1 MIQNFI
7 NFKFK
12 NKKLNTIIRN
22 ISQFLKT
29 PSYFCLTLI
38 IFLAIFGPFFVGDP
52 LEISK
57 GPRLSAPSLDF
68 LFGTDQYGMDILSRV
83 VNGARIDLFTGFT
96 ASFIAASIGM
106 PLGAFAAYKK
116 GVWDQILLRTSES
129 FQAFPVLILAMG
141 TIAAIGSSMGNIIF
155 VIALVNVP
163 VYIKLTRSSVVP
175 ILEKDFIHAARC
187 AGKSDFKILFKHIL
201 PNVSPVVISQFSV
214 NCAWAIQILAA
225 LSFVGL
231 GVKLPTPEWGAMV
244 RGGSDYILYGQWWV
258 SIFPGIAILLT
269 VLTLN
274 YVSDIIGEKNKI

>member
-1 MIQNFI
+1 MII
-7 NFKFK
+7 KDFKFK
-12 NKKLNTIIRN
+12 FNVITFITILRKIT
-22 ISQFLKT
+22 QFLKV
-29 PSYFCLTLI
+29 PSYFFLTLI
-38 IFLAIFGPFFVGDP
+38 VTLAIFGPFFLRNP
-52 LEISK
+52 LEISN
-57 GPRLSAPSLDF
+57 GPRLSAPSFDF

-116 GVWDQILLRTSES
+116 GTWDQILLRTSES

-141 TIAAIGSSMGNIIF
+141 TIAAIGSSMVNIIF
-155 VIALVNVP
+155 VIAIVNVP

-175 ILEKDFIHAARC
+175 ILDKDFVHAARC
-187 AGKSDFKILFKHIL
+187 AGKSDIRILFKHIL

>member
-1 MIQNFI
+1 M
-7 NFKFK
+7 
-12 NKKLNTIIRN
+12 
-22 ISQFLKT
+22 
-29 PSYFCLTLI
+29 
-38 IFLAIFGPFFVGDP
+38 AIFGPFFLRDP
-52 LEISK
+52 LEISN
-57 GPRLSAPSLDF
+57 GPRLSAPSFDF

-116 GVWDQILLRTSES
+116 GTWDQILLRTSES

-141 TIAAIGSSMGNIIF
+141 TIAAIGSSMVNIIF
-155 VIALVNVP
+155 VIAIVNVP

-175 ILEKDFIHAARC
+175 ILDKDFVHAARC
-187 AGKSDFKILFKHIL
+187 AGKSDIRILFKHIL

-258 SIFPGIAILLT
+258 SVFPGIAILLT

-274 YVSDIIGEKNKI
+274 QVSDVIGEKK

>member
-1 MIQNFI
+1 MI
-7 NFKFK
+7 K
-12 NKKLNTIIRN
+12 KKLRLKFNNIIFITILSKIT
-22 ISQFLKT
+22 QFLKV
-29 PSYFCLTLI
+29 PPYFFLTLI
-38 IFLAIFGPFFVGDP
+38 VSLAIFGPFFLRDP
-52 LEISK
+52 LEISN
-57 GPRLSAPSLDF
+57 GPRLSAPSFDF

-83 VNGARIDLFTGFT
+83 VNGARTDLFTGFT

-116 GVWDQILLRTSES
+116 GTWDQILLRTSES

-141 TIAAIGSSMGNIIF
+141 TIAAIGSSMVNIIF
-155 VIALVNVP
+155 VIAVVNVP

-175 ILEKDFIHAARC
+175 ILDKDFVHAARC
-187 AGKSDFKILFKHIL
+187 AGKSDIRILFKHIL

-231 GVKLPTPEWGAMV
+231 GVKLPIPEWGAMV

-258 SIFPGIAILLT
+258 SVFPGIAILLT

-274 YVSDIIGEKNKI
+274 QVSDVIGEKK

>member
-1 MIQNFI
+1 M
-7 NFKFK
+7 
-12 NKKLNTIIRN
+12 
-22 ISQFLKT
+22 
-29 PSYFCLTLI
+29 
-38 IFLAIFGPFFVGDP
+38 AIFGPYFVGDP

-57 GPRLSAPSLDF
+57 GPRLSAPSFDF
-68 LFGTDQYGMDILSRV
+68 LFGTDQY
-83 VNGARIDLFTGFT
+83 
-96 ASFIAASIGM
+96 
-106 PLGAFAAYKK
+106 
-116 GVWDQILLRTSES
+116 
-129 FQAFPVLILAMG
+129 AFPVLILAMG
-141 TIAAIGSSMGNIIF
+141 TIAAIGSSISNIIF
-155 VIALVNVP
+155 VIAIVNVP

-231 GVKLPTPEWGAMV
+231 GVKLPIPEWGAMV

-274 YVSDIIGEKNKI
+274 HVADVIGENQ

>member
-1 MIQNFI
+1 MI
-7 NFKFK
+7 K
-12 NKKLNTIIRN
+12 KKLRLKFNNIIFITILSKIT
-22 ISQFLKT
+22 QFLKV
-29 PSYFCLTLI
+29 PPYFFLTLI
-38 IFLAIFGPFFVGDP
+38 VSLAIFGPFFLRDP
-52 LEISK
+52 LEISN
-57 GPRLSAPSLDF
+57 GPRLSAPSFDF

-116 GVWDQILLRTSES
+116 GTWDQILLRTSES

-141 TIAAIGSSMGNIIF
+141 TIAAIGSSMVNIIF
-155 VIALVNVP
+155 VIAVVNVP

-175 ILEKDFIHAARC
+175 ILDKDFVHAARC
-187 AGKSDFKILFKHIL
+187 AGKSDIRILFKHIL

-258 SIFPGIAILLT
+258 SVFPGIAILLT

-274 YVSDIIGEKNKI
+274 QVSDVIGEKK

>member
-1 MIQNFI
+1 MFQDQISSEFSGTI
-7 NFKFK
+7 VI
-12 NKKLNTIIRN
+12 KLRFWLRQIL
-22 ISQFLKT
+22 QT
-29 PSYFCLTLI
+29 PCYLALSL
-38 IFLAIFGPFFVGDP
+38 IFLIALIGPWFVGDP
-52 LEISK
+52 LALSA
-57 GPRLSAPSLDF
+57 GPRLTGPTPTSP
-68 LFGTDQYGMDILSRV
+68 FGTDQYGMDILSRV

-155 VIALVNVP
+155 VIAIVNVP

>member
-1 MIQNFI
+1 MIKRIFGLKFEKKFFI
-7 NFKFK
+7 SILRK
-12 NKKLNTIIRN
+12 
-22 ISQFLKT
+22 ISQFLKV
-29 PSYFCLTLI
+29 PPYFFLALI
-38 IFLAIFGPFFVGDP
+38 VSLAIFGPFFLRDP
-52 LEISK
+52 LEISN
-57 GPRLSAPSLDF
+57 GPRLSAPSFDF

-116 GVWDQILLRTSES
+116 GTWDQILLRTSES

-141 TIAAIGSSMGNIIF
+141 TIAAIGSSMVNIIF
-155 VIALVNVP
+155 VIAIVNVP

-175 ILEKDFIHAARC
+175 VLDKDFVHAARC
-187 AGKSDFKILFKHIL
+187 AGKSDIRILFKHIL

-258 SIFPGIAILLT
+258 SVFPGIAILLT

-274 YVSDIIGEKNKI
+274 QVSDVIGEKK

>member
-1 MIQNFI
+1 MII
-7 NFKFK
+7 KYFKFK
-12 NKKLNTIIRN
+12 FNVITFITILRKIT
-22 ISQFLKT
+22 QFLKV
-29 PSYFCLTLI
+29 PSYFFLTLI
-38 IFLAIFGPFFVGDP
+38 VTLAIFGPFFLRNP
-52 LEISK
+52 LEISN
-57 GPRLSAPSLDF
+57 GPRLSAPSFDY

-116 GVWDQILLRTSES
+116 GTWDQILLRTSES

-141 TIAAIGSSMGNIIF
+141 TIAAIGSSMVNIIF
-155 VIALVNVP
+155 VIAIVNVP

-175 ILEKDFIHAARC
+175 VLDKDFVHAARC
-187 AGKSDFKILFKHIL
+187 AGKSDIRILFKHIL

-231 GVKLPTPEWGAMV
+231 GVKLPIPEWGAMV

-258 SIFPGIAILLT
+258 SVFPGIAILLT

-274 YVSDIIGEKNKI
+274 QVSDVIGEKK

>member
-1 MIQNFI
+1 MIRKIFRL
-7 NFKFK
+7 KFK
-12 NKKLNTIIRN
+12 NTIFITILRK
-22 ISQFLKT
+22 IKQFLKV
-29 PSYFCLTLI
+29 PPYFFLTLI
-38 IFLAIFGPFFVGDP
+38 VSLAIFGPFFLRDP
-52 LEISK
+52 LEISN
-57 GPRLSAPSLDF
+57 GPRLNAPSFDF

-116 GVWDQILLRTSES
+116 GTWDQILLRTSES

-141 TIAAIGSSMGNIIF
+141 TIAAIGSSMVNIIF
-155 VIALVNVP
+155 VIAIVNVP

-175 ILEKDFIHAARC
+175 ILDKDFVHAARC
-187 AGKSDFKILFKHIL
+187 AGKSDIRILFKHIL

-244 RGGSDYILYGQWWV
+244 RGGSDYILFGQWWV
-258 SIFPGIAILLT
+258 SVFPGIAILLT

-274 YVSDIIGEKNKI
+274 QVSDVIGEKK

>member
-1 MIQNFI
+1 MIKNILRLKFNNIIFI
-7 NFKFK
+7 TIL
-12 NKKLNTIIRN
+12 KKIT
-22 ISQFLKT
+22 QFLKV
-29 PSYFCLTLI
+29 PPYFFLTLI
-38 IFLAIFGPFFVGDP
+38 VSLAIFGPFFLRDP
-52 LEISK
+52 LEISN
-57 GPRLSAPSLDF
+57 GPRLSAPSFDF

-116 GVWDQILLRTSES
+116 GTWDQILLRTSES

-141 TIAAIGSSMGNIIF
+141 TIAAIGSSMVNIIF
-155 VIALVNVP
+155 VIAIVNVP

-175 ILEKDFIHAARC
+175 ILEKDFVHAARC
-187 AGKSDFKILFKHIL
+187 AGKSDIRILFKHIL

-244 RGGSDYILYGQWWV
+244 RGGSDYILFGQWWV
-258 SIFPGIAILLT
+258 SVFPGIAILLT

-274 YVSDIIGEKNKI
+274 QVSDVIGEKK

>member
-1 MIQNFI
+1 MII
-7 NFKFK
+7 KDFKFK
-12 NKKLNTIIRN
+12 FNGITFITILRKITK
-22 ISQFLKT
+22 FLKV
-29 PSYFCLTLI
+29 PSYFFLTLI
-38 IFLAIFGPFFVGDP
+38 VTLAIFGPFFLRNP
-52 LEISK
+52 LEISN
-57 GPRLSAPSLDF
+57 GPRLSAPSFDF

-116 GVWDQILLRTSES
+116 GTWDQILLRTSES

-141 TIAAIGSSMGNIIF
+141 TIAAIGSSMVNIIF
-155 VIALVNVP
+155 VIAIVNVP

-175 ILEKDFIHAARC
+175 ILEKDFVHAARC
-187 AGKSDFKILFKHIL
+187 AGKSDIRILFKHIL

-258 SIFPGIAILLT
+258 SVFPGIAILLT

-274 YVSDIIGEKNKI
+274 QVSDVIGEKK

>member
-1 MIQNFI
+1 MI
-7 NFKFK
+7 K
-12 NKKLNTIIRN
+12 KKLRLKFNNIIFITILKKIT
-22 ISQFLKT
+22 QFLKV
-29 PSYFCLTLI
+29 PPYFFLTLI
-38 IFLAIFGPFFVGDP
+38 VSLAIFGPFFLRDP
-52 LEISK
+52 LEISN
-57 GPRLSAPSLDF
+57 GPRLSAPSFDF

-116 GVWDQILLRTSES
+116 GTWDQILLRTSES

-141 TIAAIGSSMGNIIF
+141 TIAAIGSSMVNIIF
-155 VIALVNVP
+155 VIAIVNVP

-175 ILEKDFIHAARC
+175 VLDKDFVHAARC
-187 AGKSDFKILFKHIL
+187 AGKSDIRILFKHIL

-244 RGGSDYILYGQWWV
+244 RGGSDYILFGQWWV
-258 SIFPGIAILLT
+258 SVFPGIAILLT

-274 YVSDIIGEKNKI
+274 QVSDVIGEKK

>member
-1 MIQNFI
+1 MIKNIFRL
-7 NFKFK
+7 KFK
-12 NKKLNTIIRN
+12 NTIFITILRK
-22 ISQFLKT
+22 ITQFLKV
-29 PSYFCLTLI
+29 PPYFFLTLI
-38 IFLAIFGPFFVGDP
+38 VSLAIFGPFFLRNP
-52 LEISK
+52 LEISN
-57 GPRLSAPSLDF
+57 GPRLSAPSFDF

-116 GVWDQILLRTSES
+116 GTWDQILLRTSES

-141 TIAAIGSSMGNIIF
+141 TIAAIGSSMVNIIF
-155 VIALVNVP
+155 VIAIVNVP

-175 ILEKDFIHAARC
+175 VLDKDFVHAARC
-187 AGKSDFKILFKHIL
+187 AGKSDIRILFKHIL

-244 RGGSDYILYGQWWV
+244 RGGSDYILFGQWWV
-258 SIFPGIAILLT
+258 SVFPGIAILLT

-274 YVSDIIGEKNKI
+274 QVSDVIGEKK

>member
-1 MIQNFI
+1 MIKKD
-7 NFKFK
+7 FKFK
-12 NKKLNTIIRN
+12 FNIITFITILRKITK
-22 ISQFLKT
+22 FLKV
-29 PSYFCLTLI
+29 PSYFFLTLI
-38 IFLAIFGPFFVGDP
+38 VTLAIFGPFFLRNP
-52 LEISK
+52 LEISN
-57 GPRLSAPSLDF
+57 GPRLSAPSFDF

-116 GVWDQILLRTSES
+116 GTLDQILLRTSES

-141 TIAAIGSSMGNIIF
+141 TIAAIGSSMVNIIV
-155 VIALVNVP
+155 VIAVVNVP

-175 ILEKDFIHAARC
+175 VLDKDFVHAARC
-187 AGKSDFKILFKHIL
+187 AGKSDIRILFKHIL

-258 SIFPGIAILLT
+258 SVFPGIAILLT

-274 YVSDIIGEKNKI
+274 QVSDVIGEKK